1 MMMISTILPLS
12 ANRNSQRSKQANQE
26 ATSLGLSRQRMPHS
40 SLMAHTMVLVISAQA
55 AALGLQKVIPS
66 TPMSM
71 ANYTFRMRL
80 FL

>member
-1 MMMISTILPLS
+1 MMISIIQPLS
-12 ANRNSQRSKQANQE
+12 ANRKSQRLKQANLE
-26 ATSLGLSRQRMPHS
+26 AISLGLSRQRMPYS
-40 SLMAHTMVLVISAQA
+40 SLMAHTTVLVISAQA

-71 ANYTFRMRL
+71 ANYTFRTRL